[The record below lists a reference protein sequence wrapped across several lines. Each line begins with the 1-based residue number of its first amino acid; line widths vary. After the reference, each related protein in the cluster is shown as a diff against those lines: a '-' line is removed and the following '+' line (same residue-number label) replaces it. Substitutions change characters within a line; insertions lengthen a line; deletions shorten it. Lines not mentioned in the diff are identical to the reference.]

1 MRRDAMSA
9 QSAGIEA
16 VKDNTLRSQIV
27 QQLRALV
34 IGGRLAPGERLTE
47 THLAERLGVSRAPL
61 REAVRELVDSG
72 ILVSR
77 PYRGLFVRPVSAA
90 DLQEL
95 YSMRINLE
103 QFAFQLGWDLRSD
116 RALAD
121 LRRRYQDL
129 VAVQATG
136 EQTAAIAAE
145 IAFHSW
151 IYELTGHRLL
161 QSYWARLSP
170 LLQLYLSLHHKM
182 HGAHGKFAKMTRRY
196 LELAAG
202 DDLAAMRAHIEE
214 HMHQGLMQVIEAVP
228 RAPDG
233 KR

>member
-1 MRRDAMSA
+1 MRAR
-9 QSAGIEA
+9 IEA

-34 IGGRLAPGERLTE
+34 IGGELAPGERLTE
-47 THLAERLGVSRAPL
+47 TYLAQHLGVSRAPL

-72 ILVSR
+72 ILVSQ

-103 QFAFQLGWDLRSD
+103 QFAFRLGWSRRSD
-116 RALAD
+116 QALAD
-121 LRRRYQDL
+121 LRQRYRDL
-129 VAVQATG
+129 VAIQKGG
-136 EQTAAIAAE
+136 EQPAVIAAE
-145 IAFHSW
+145 IKFHSW
-151 IYELTGHRLL
+151 IYELTDHRLL

-182 HGAHGKFAKMTRRY
+182 HGAHGRFAKMTKRY
-196 LELAAG
+196 LALATG
-202 DDLAAMRAHIEE
+202 DDLPAMEAHIEE

-228 RAPDG
+228 PAQDELRA
-233 KR
+233 